1 MGGGP
6 EGLGG
11 GEIMGAELAPVVWF
25 DELEGDVRA
34 VAGGKSASLVE
45 MRRAGFPVPPGF
57 AITVAAFEWF
67 GEETGVTAQVER
79 IVAEIRP
86 GLDGVV
92 ACGERADRG
101 TRRAG
106 AAAGRSAGPD
116 RSAYRRMAR
125 ETGEDDPAV
134 AVRSS
139 AVGEDSAEAS
149 FAGQQETYLWVR
161 GLADVELAV
170 RRCWASYFSPHALSS
185 RARLLGG
192 PVSGGHGIGTVGMS
206 VGVQQMVDASVAG
219 VMFTRSPT
227 TNDRSIVAIEAGL
240 GLGVAVVAG
249 EITPDQIW
257 VNKVTRAIV
266 KRQPGYKQVR
276 YVPNR
281 DTGGTRVEDVPED
294 EATQM
299 CLDDETARQLAE
311 YGVRLERHYGAA
323 QDVEWALTRG
333 ADAATSGR
341 GGSATLAL
349 PRNDTPT
356 LVLLQSRP
364 ITMDRRR
371 KNPSRPR
378 CRPRPD
384 YVIKQLLATSK
395 KNYRCDR
402 RRQSPNGRK
411 ARRCPGGD
419 AGRGRHARRS
429 SGARWRRRG
438 SDASRGRG
446 DSPVA

>member
-1 MGGGP
+1 MSAAVP
-6 EGLGG
+6 
-11 GEIMGAELAPVVWF
+11 PVVWF
-25 DELEGDVRA
+25 DELEGLDRTLVRA

-57 AITVAAFEWF
+57 AITVAAFERF
-67 GEETGVTAQVER
+67 GEETGVTVHVER
-79 IVAEIRP
+79 IVAKTDPDSTESLQAASEQIEALAADVRLP
-86 GLDGVV
+86 VGLMGLI
-92 ACGERADRG
+92 ERA
-101 TRRAG
+101 
-106 AAAGRSAGPD
+106 
-116 RSAYRRMAR
+116 YERMAQ

-161 GLADVELAV
+161 GLAELELAV
-170 RRCWASYFSPHALSS
+170 RRCWASYFSPQALSY
-185 RARLLGG
+185 RARLSGG
-192 PVSGGHGIGTVGMS
+192 PASRGPGIGTVGMS
-206 VGVQQMVDASVAG
+206 VGVQQMVDADVAG

-249 EITPDQIW
+249 EITPDQVW

-281 DTGGTRVEDVPED
+281 DTGGTRVEDVPAD
-294 EATQM
+294 EATRP

-333 ADAATSGR
+333 ADG
-341 GGSATLAL
+341 
-349 PRNDTPT
+349 TPT

-364 ITMDRRR
+364 ITTGREA
-371 KNPSRPR
+371 KEPVATPPLSQT
-378 CRPRPD
+378 D
-384 YVIKQLLATSK
+384 YVVRQLLATSQK
-395 KNYRCDR
+395 KV
-402 RRQSPNGRK
+402 QM
-411 ARRCPGGD
+411 
-419 AGRGRHARRS
+419 
-429 SGARWRRRG
+429 
-438 SDASRGRG
+438 
-446 DSPVA
+446 